1 MKGFRTKSD
10 LRLLLLTLI
19 LCVIGLVMVFSASF
33 PYSLR
38 LHDVSYEIF
47 LKQLLFFGIG
57 FVLMILVSNI
67 PLRFYRKHA
76 YLLLLVALLLSG
88 LVFTPLGTNL
98 GTFSRRWI
106 DLRFTTLMP
115 SDIIKGA
122 SILAM
127 ARFIA
132 GNRRPQSFRHG
143 TLPAFVLIALCCIPV
158 MLQPDTSTT
167 FIIGAVLFALY
178 AVFAMNL
185 RHLLPGTGVVTGLLA
200 LYIGADPYRWERI
213 TAMWNPLKDYYGSGW
228 QLAQSLFAVA
238 SGGVFGRGLA
248 KSVQKFSN
256 LSEAHNDFIFAVLAE
271 EFGFIGSMLVVILYV
286 LLIMRILQIALNHPD
301 RFAQVTGTG
310 IAALI
315 ALQAM
320 VNILVSLGLA
330 PPTGVTL
337 PFISYGGTSLMMF
350 MGLIGVVL
358 QISRKERRETTADE
372 STD

>member
-127 ARFIA
+127 
-132 GNRRPQSFRHG
+132 G
-143 TLPAFVLIALCCIPV
+143 
-158 MLQPDTSTT
+158 D
-167 FIIGAVLFALY
+167 
-178 AVFAMNL
+178 
-185 RHLLPGTGVVTGLLA
+185 
-200 LYIGADPYRWERI
+200 
-213 TAMWNPLKDYYGSGW
+213 
-228 QLAQSLFAVA
+228 
-238 SGGVFGRGLA
+238 
-248 KSVQKFSN
+248 
-256 LSEAHNDFIFAVLAE
+256 
-271 EFGFIGSMLVVILYV
+271 
-286 LLIMRILQIALNHPD
+286 
-301 RFAQVTGTG
+301 
-310 IAALI
+310 
-315 ALQAM
+315 
-320 VNILVSLGLA
+320 
-330 PPTGVTL
+330 
-337 PFISYGGTSLMMF
+337 
-350 MGLIGVVL
+350 
-358 QISRKERRETTADE
+358 
-372 STD
+372 

>member
-76 YLLLLVALLLSG
+76 YLLLLVALFLSG

-122 SILAM
+122 GILAM

-167 FIIGAVLFALY
+167 FIIGAVLFSLY

-185 RHLLPGTGVVTGLLA
+185 RHLLPGIGVVTGLLA

-337 PFISYGGTSLMMF
+337 PFISCGGTSLMMF

>member
-185 RHLLPGTGVVTGLLA
+185 RHLLPGIGVVTGLLA

>member
-1 MKGFRTKSD
+1 
-10 LRLLLLTLI
+10 
-19 LCVIGLVMVFSASF
+19 
-33 PYSLR
+33 
-38 LHDVSYEIF
+38 
-47 LKQLLFFGIG
+47 
-57 FVLMILVSNI
+57 
-67 PLRFYRKHA
+67 
-76 YLLLLVALLLSG
+76 
-88 LVFTPLGTNL
+88 
-98 GTFSRRWI
+98 
-106 DLRFTTLMP
+106 
-115 SDIIKGA
+115 
-122 SILAM
+122 
-127 ARFIA
+127 
-132 GNRRPQSFRHG
+132 
-143 TLPAFVLIALCCIPV
+143 
-158 MLQPDTSTT
+158 
-167 FIIGAVLFALY
+167 
-178 AVFAMNL
+178 
-185 RHLLPGTGVVTGLLA
+185 
-200 LYIGADPYRWERI
+200 
-213 TAMWNPLKDYYGSGW
+213 
-228 QLAQSLFAVA
+228 
-238 SGGVFGRGLA
+238 VFGRGLA

>member
-76 YLLLLVALLLSG
+76 YLLLLVALFLSG

-185 RHLLPGTGVVTGLLA
+185 RHLLPGIGVVTGLLA